1 MKKYSLLVFVLLIL
15 ASCGKDEPPKTNPD
29 NTNTPEVPD
38 NPGNPGN
45 PENPENPDQPVDPSV
60 PYFSININD
69 EISYTKEQSTMSWE
83 IDTNIDDW
91 TAVSSDE
98 SWCKVEKQTGQS
110 WILSITTESYD
121 TRFENGG
128 YDYTKSPRHC
138 TVTITA
144 GSTYK
149 KVIDIY
155 QDPKVYFNINA
166 KEYYGSMLSYALHI
180 APGASAEV
188 NVVTNCHKW
197 VVESESD
204 WIKVEKRNHYS
215 FRISTSEL
223 ADGAEK
229 RNGSIILHTDNDSY
243 NVDRIFVHDTDAL
256 LDNENYNYGE
266 HFDWE

>member
-15 ASCGKDEPPKTNPD
+15 ASCGKDEPPKNNPNTSEETNKPD
-29 NTNTPEVPD
+29 
-38 NPGNPGN
+38 N
-45 PENPENPDQPVDPSV
+45 PENPNKPDDSSA
-60 PYFSININD
+60 PYFNININD

-98 SWCKVEKQTGQS
+98 SWCKVEKRFGQS
-110 WILSITTESYD
+110 WILSITTESND
-121 TRFENGG
+121 TRFENGE
-128 YDYTKSPRHC
+128 YNYTKLRHC

-149 KVIDIY
+149 KVIDVF
-155 QDPKVYFNINA
+155 QDPNVYFNINA

-204 WIKVEKRNHYS
+204 WIKVEKINHYS

-243 NVDRIFVHDTDAL
+243 NVNRIFVHDTDAL